1 PHHHPRP
8 HRPHHH
14 HRRHRRRQA
23 GPPHRLRP
31 ARPGHRQPRHRPRTR
46 GQSLQDVRHPALL
59 PRHDGPRRRR
69 RPRRHGHHR
78 HRRPGRRTHPRRLR
92 RARHR
97 IRRHRLRQRRRRAP
111 HPQTAHQPEVLTPRS
126 PGETDHVTTEQTV
139 VVALPESVRGELR
152 RGVGSVL
159 VDAAALR
166 QVRERF
172 DAGQAG
178 ALGRYLEASQS
189 PNTLRA
195 YRGDWIAWAAW
206 CASEGRTALP
216 ADPLDI
222 AVYLAAA
229 ADTRRPDGRW
239 AFSPATLERRS
250 AAIAAV
256 HAANGLP
263 SPTRSDVVRLTLRG
277 IRRTR
282 RTAPTRKRPV
292 LLHTLEQLLDG
303 LPEPGWPT
311 EPARPP
317 DTLALLIGFAGAPPR
332 SEPAALRRTRRPAPT
347 RTRPVLPHTPEHLL
361 DGLPEPG
368 WPTEPARRR
377 DTPALLIGF
386 AGALRRSEL
395 AGLRLGD
402 IQVRTDHTTGEPVLL
417 IHLPTTKTDPTGT
430 AEHRVAVP
438 RGRHPR
444 TCPVCAYTDWLRL
457 LENHHRAGTPA
468 VRQHCESPR
477 PDPAIH
483 RCHGFTGL
491 PADHDEHPLLPT
503 ISRHGHIG
511 DRPMSG
517 RAVAELVKRYAA
529 RAGLD
534 PALFSGHS
542 LRAGFATQ
550 AALGGAGDR
559 EIMRQGRWA
568 NPRTVH
574 GYIRTAD
581 PLQDNAVTKLGL

>member
-1 PHHHPRP
+1 M
-8 HRPHHH
+8 
-14 HRRHRRRQA
+14 
-23 GPPHRLRP
+23 
-31 ARPGHRQPRHRPRTR
+31 
-46 GQSLQDVRHPALL
+46 
-59 PRHDGPRRRR
+59 
-69 RPRRHGHHR
+69 
-78 HRRPGRRTHPRRLR
+78 
-92 RARHR
+92 
-97 IRRHRLRQRRRRAP
+97 
-111 HPQTAHQPEVLTPRS
+111 PE
-126 PGETDHVTTEQTV
+126 GTV
-139 VVALPESVRGELR
+139 VVAVPDAVRGELR

-166 QVRERF
+166 LVRERF
-172 DAGQAG
+172 DDGQAG
-178 ALGRYLEASQS
+178 ALRRYLEASQS

-195 YRGDWIAWAAW
+195 YRTDWVAWAAW
-206 CASEGRTALP
+206 CAREGRQALP
-216 ADPLDI
+216 AEPLDV

-229 ADTRRPDGRW
+229 ADARREDGTW
-239 AFSPATLERRS
+239 AFGPATLERKS

-282 RTAPTRKRPV
+282 RSAPARKRPV

-303 LPEPGWPT
+303 LPEPGWP
-311 EPARPP
+311 
-317 DTLALLIGFAGAPPR
+317 G
-332 SEPAALRRTRRPAPT
+332 
-347 RTRPVLPHTPEHLL
+347 
-361 DGLPEPG
+361 
-368 WPTEPARRR
+368 EPARRR
-377 DTPALLIGF
+377 DTLALLMGF

-402 IQVRTDHTTGEPVLL
+402 VEQRTDHATGEPLL
-417 IHLPTTKTDPTGT
+417 LLHLPTTKTDPTGT
-430 AEHRVAVP
+430 AEHRVVLP
-438 RGRHPR
+438 RGKHPR
-444 TCPVCAYTDWLRL
+444 TCPVCAYADWLRL
-457 LENHHRAGTPA
+457 LDIHHRGGTDA
-468 VRQHCESPR
+468 VRAYCAQTHH
-477 PDPAIH
+477 DPALH
-483 RCHGFTGL
+483 RCHGFTGSTGGH
-491 PADHDEHPLLPT
+491 PDAPLLPT
-503 ISRHGHIG
+503 ITRHGHIG
-511 DRPMSG
+511 ARPLSG

-559 EIMRQGRWA
+559 EIMRQGRWS